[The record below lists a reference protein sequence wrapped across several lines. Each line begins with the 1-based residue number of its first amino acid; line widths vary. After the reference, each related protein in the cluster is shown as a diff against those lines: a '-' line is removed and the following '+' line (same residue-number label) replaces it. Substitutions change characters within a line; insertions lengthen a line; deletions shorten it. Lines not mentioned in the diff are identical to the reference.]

1 MLYKQYEETLHIKN
15 LEPDINWKLESSN
28 GNWIIGGIGSNL
40 TGGEFHFFRGISA
53 IRMICSECVSV
64 VKIKTVS
71 LKSNIFFKVFQFL
84 AVQSPFPATT
94 LPCKPLLSN
103 GFKLFIRGL
112 ECFFFFPVEPPFR
125 RRFLHQGIDMP
136 HPYQVPDAFQFAA
149 EG

>member
-71 LKSNIFFKVFQFL
+71 LKSNIFFEVFANF
-84 AVQSPFPATT
+84 AKNS
-94 LPCKPLLSN
+94 
-103 GFKLFIRGL
+103 
-112 ECFFFFPVEPPFR
+112 FFPCRALTLQAPIQQ
-125 RRFLHQGIDMP
+125 RFQALYSRP
-136 HPYQVPDAFQFAA
+136 
-149 EG
+149 